1 MSRCTE
7 SNRQTA
13 EAMAGPSSRVDLRAV
28 LPVAALGVVVLVII
42 FVELCGREDVAPL
55 DGSTAVVQQET
66 ATPGPTFTPGP
77 SPTTGPSP
85 TGAPVE
91 VVTGGEDRDTAR
103 VQDLTALQEA
113 LEQYREENGAYPDTD
128 GNVQTLCVFF
138 DADAGCDLEEV
149 LGPVPQDPL
158 GEPVSNGYWYV
169 STGRLYVVFAQRESE
184 LFPACDEHPEH
195 LRDFD
200 SVLCARG
207 P

>member
-1 MSRCTE
+1 
-7 SNRQTA
+7 
-13 EAMAGPSSRVDLRAV
+13 MAGPSVRVDLRAV
-28 LPVAALGVVVLVII
+28 LPVTALGVVVLVII

-77 SPTTGPSP
+77 SPTAGPSP

-103 VQDLTALQEA
+103 VQDLADLQEA

-128 GNVQTLCVFF
+128 GNVQTLCAFL
-138 DADAGCDLEEV
+138 DADAGCELEQV
-149 LGPVPQDPL
+149 LSSLPSDPL
-158 GEPVSNGYWYV
+158 GDPGSNGYWYA
-169 STGRLYVVFAQRESE
+169 STGQRYVLFAQRESE

-200 SVLCARG
+200 SVLCAQG